1 MSERKSLSINEKIKK
16 VGQDISISN
25 LNFNIM
31 IESLLRILTDK
42 KIFTEEEF
50 KDEINKTLNNYG
62 IKGSE

>member
-1 MSERKSLSINEKIKK
+1 MGERKNLSINEKIKK
-16 VGQDISISN
+16 VEQDISISN

>member
-1 MSERKSLSINEKIKK
+1 MSERKNLSINEKIKK

>member
-1 MSERKSLSINEKIKK
+1 MSERKNLSINEKIKK
-16 VGQDISISN
+16 VEQDISISN